1 MSTTTLSACARGM
14 IMACSCRGIGI
25 RRRPTGLGE
34 LSDAVAAD
42 SVLRDAPG
50 FGTGRI
56 PILLCE

>member
-14 IMACSCRGIGI
+14 IMACSCRGI

-34 LSDAVAAD
+34 LSDAVAAG